1 MRLILAL
8 CLMAAPAM
16 AQETSP
22 AEEPPSRE
30 PPSEEGFSLMRE
42 GAQMVLR
49 GLMTEVDPAL
59 SEMEQALALIGP
71 ALEAFGEEVGP
82 RLHELLAVVDDFAN
96 YDAPV
101 VLPNGDILIRRKA
114 PRVPVFPD
122 PPAPSGE
129 IEL

>member
-16 AQETSP
+16 AQETPLVEDPP
-22 AEEPPSRE
+22 A
-30 PPSEEGFSLMRE
+30 EEGFSLMQE
-42 GAQMVLR
+42 GARMVLR
-49 GLMTEVDPAL
+49 GLMTEMDPAL
-59 SEMEQALALIGP
+59 TEMERALAEIGP
-71 ALEAFGEEVGP
+71 ALEALGEEVGP
-82 RLHELLAVVDDFAN
+82 RLRELLAVVDDFAN

-122 PPAPSGE
+122 PPAPNGE